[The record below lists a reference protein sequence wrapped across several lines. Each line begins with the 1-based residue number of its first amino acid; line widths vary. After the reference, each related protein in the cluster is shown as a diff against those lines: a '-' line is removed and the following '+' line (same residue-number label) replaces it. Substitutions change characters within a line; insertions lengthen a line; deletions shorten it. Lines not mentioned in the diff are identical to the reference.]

1 MKILI
6 ISEIYKKS
14 GAGNATKNIFNFLR
28 ENLSSA
34 NEVKLLV
41 PFEKSKDNDIILYY
55 NSFTYFYYLFI
66 KLFNRLLA
74 IFFSLN
80 RFYFFNKFLNISL
93 FKLKKLKKI
102 TKNFKP
108 DIIII
113 LWYEYILNYEE
124 ILELKNK
131 FNSKI
136 ILIPF
141 DMYNFTGGCRY
152 SQSCENFKNSCKS
165 CPAVRP
171 LFLDLPHKNY
181 IRNKELI
188 NIINPEIIFPSKYAE
203 KFTETTK
210 ILDNNVVKHLI
221 NYPVIDY
228 KKTESSFIKRLKNQT
243 KNKKIVFF
251 GAQDLREWR
260 KGAHNMINVL
270 SNFKA
275 RYSECYSE
283 IIFVSVGK
291 NSKNILKKFSKNFIF
306 LNNLKF
312 EELIELYRYSN
323 LIIIPSLQE
332 WSSLMMSEAIKL
344 NKIVFSFNTGSSKD
358 LIINNVNGYVFE
370 PYDYNK
376 FSDMI
381 NDYFINPDNFFINNK
396 YRYLNKINTVIS
408 EKAILEKYTKI
419 LKI

>member
-28 ENLSSA
+28 QNLSDV
-34 NEVKLLV
+34 NEIKLLV

-55 NSFTYFYYLFI
+55 NFFTYLYYIFFKLLNRFI
-66 KLFNRLLA
+66 A
-74 IFFSLN
+74 IFFSSN
-80 RFYFFNKFLNISL
+80 KFYFFNKFINISL
-93 FKLKKLKKI
+93 FKSKKLKKI

-113 LWYEYILNYEE
+113 LWYEYILNYKE
-124 ILELKNK
+124 ILELKNNY
-131 FNSKI
+131 NSKI

-171 LFLDLPHKNY
+171 LFSDLPNKNY
-181 IRNKELI
+181 LKNKQLI
-188 NIINPEIIFPSKYAE
+188 KRINPDIVFPSQYAK
-203 KFTETTK
+203 KFTEKTK
-210 ILDNNVVKHLI
+210 ILDSNLVTHLI
-221 NYPVIDY
+221 NYPVTEY
-228 KKTESSFIKRLKNQT
+228 KKTESSFIKNLKNKT

-270 SNFKA
+270 SNLKT
-275 RYSECYSE
+275 RYSECYSG
-283 IIFVSVGK
+283 IIFISVGK
-291 NSKNILKKFSKNFIF
+291 NSKNILKRFSKNFIF
-306 LNNLKF
+306 LDNLKF

-332 WSSLMMSEAIKL
+332 WSSLMMSEAVKL

-358 LIINNVNGYVFE
+358 LIINKINGYVFE
-370 PYDYNK
+370 PFDYNK
-376 FSDMI
+376 FADMI
-381 NDYFINPDNFFINNK
+381 SEYFMNQDNFFINDK
-396 YRYLNKINTVIS
+396 YKYLNKINSIIS
-408 EKAILEKYTKI
+408 DKTILEKYIKL